1 MTHPSHVN
9 KVISYLFND
18 NTPQQTTSSSSTT
31 TNTNSDT
38 QGLVASVTSVVP
50 NSHGVLPGVA
60 GSIPGG
66 VGSIPGGVGSG
77 VGSTGGGNKLSIS
90 SLSDTDSGCYVMD
103 EYAWVPPG
111 LNPKQVCEKE
121 HDFYE
126 VRGQVRW
133 VNRNFPG
140 FQQSSCKISILTG
153 NKMILELPVGILND
167 GNSKIY
173 SSFKLC

>member
-1 MTHPSHVN
+1 MTLEFFFVSSLVDSFLLFVLQLDQPYFFVYRRKCAACGCPSSGHMTHPSHVN

-18 NTPQQTTSSSSTT
+18 NTPQQTTSSSTTT

-126 VRGQVRW
+126 VRGQVR
-133 VNRNFPG
+133 
-140 FQQSSCKISILTG
+140 
-153 NKMILELPVGILND
+153 
-167 GNSKIY
+167 
-173 SSFKLC
+173 